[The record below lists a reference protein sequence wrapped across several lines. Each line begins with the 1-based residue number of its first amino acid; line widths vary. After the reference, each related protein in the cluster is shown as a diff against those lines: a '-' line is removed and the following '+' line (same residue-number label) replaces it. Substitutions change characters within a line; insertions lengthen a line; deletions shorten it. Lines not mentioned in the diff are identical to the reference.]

1 MADITVE
8 RGGPT
13 LWPWIMGLLFL
24 ALLIWALAEL
34 VGREADHAPARGVAD
49 TVQVEPASP

>member
-1 MADITVE
+1 MADINVA

-13 LWPWIMGLLFL
+13 LWPWIIGLVVL

-34 VGREADHAPARGVAD
+34 LGGDDVEVVPDETPAGV
-49 TVQVEPASP
+49 VQERAA